1 MCGIV
6 AYIGG
11 QDATPIVVDGL
22 KKLEYRGYDS
32 AGIAILDDGK
42 IEIRRAAG
50 KVALLETL
58 IEKIQSREPQ
68 GSDTPVGQRM
78 VPPASSTP
86 TLISGW
92 PAGSSLSIT
101 ASLRTIFLSRKN

>member
-11 QDATPIVVDGL
+11 QDATPLVVDGL

-58 IEKIQSREPQ
+58 IEKNPVHALGNAWCPQRAQRPPSSRDGRQDRHCP
-68 GSDTPVGQRM
+68 
-78 VPPASSTP
+78 
-86 TLISGW
+86 
-92 PAGSSLSIT
+92 
-101 ASLRTIFLSRKN
+101 